1 MGIKDLVAD
10 LNIGYNNSMI
20 RRNDIRQTNLN
31 QTGVAII
38 SLESGNKKIIPL
50 FSLKPMEEAEKLA
63 NMIPKARRPI
73 DVFVTNNLLDYKI
86 EDEIR
91 EVVSNKGYL
100 PEALV
105 DEAALGIPFV
115 QGICAEDTKK
125 YYE

>member
-50 FSLKPMEEAEKLA
+50 FSLKPMEEAEKLGA
-63 NMIPKARRPI
+63 DAIVGVRFGSSAVMQGAAEMIAFRTAVK
-73 DVFVTNNLLDYKI
+73 L
-86 EDEIR
+86 
-91 EVVSNKGYL
+91 
-100 PEALV
+100 
-105 DEAALGIPFV
+105 
-115 QGICAEDTKK
+115 KK
-125 YYE
+125 